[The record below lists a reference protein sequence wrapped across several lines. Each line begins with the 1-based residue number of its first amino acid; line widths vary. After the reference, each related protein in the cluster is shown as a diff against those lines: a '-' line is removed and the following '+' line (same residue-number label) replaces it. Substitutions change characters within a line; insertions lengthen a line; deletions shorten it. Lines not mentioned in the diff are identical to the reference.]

1 MLMWNRVW
9 GIKIRKVHFFTNI
22 YYTVITTTTFSRWFD
37 ILYSTFYKQFK
48 YVRDTYQ
55 SIYFATLNF
64 QQVSQ
69 VEKSG
74 CLMWVSGGK
83 NFFFRIKT
91 RLNRKPTVNQYN
103 MIITFFFFFEG
114 FANLQLFME
123 PFSGRRALQFGAR

>member
-1 MLMWNRVW
+1 MKKNINFFWTYKVRSDKKWRFRHIFVAFLENINFKKIFHLCNSLCILTLMWNRVW

-69 VEKSG
+69 VGKSG

-83 NFFFRIKT
+83 NFFF
-91 RLNRKPTVNQYN
+91 V
-103 MIITFFFFFEG
+103 
-114 FANLQLFME
+114 
-123 PFSGRRALQFGAR
+123 